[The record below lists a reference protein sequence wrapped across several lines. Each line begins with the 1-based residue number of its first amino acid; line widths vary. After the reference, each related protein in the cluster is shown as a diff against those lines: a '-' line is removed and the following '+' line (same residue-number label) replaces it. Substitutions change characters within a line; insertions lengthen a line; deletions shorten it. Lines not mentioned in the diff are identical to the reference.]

1 MFLAILDGLKR
12 QKFVE
17 PIVVA
22 IIFVNFLMG
31 LKQDQ
36 ERMKLVKQ
44 LKKIELERLDKIIQN
59 LDFSFN
65 FDSQLSIL
73 VF

>member
-1 MFLAILDGLKR
+1 MFLVILDGLKR

>member
-12 QKFVE
+12 QKLVE

-22 IIFVNFLMG
+22 IIFVNFLMR

-36 ERMKLVKQ
+36 ERMKLVKPS
-44 LKKIELERLDKIIQN
+44 DGA
-59 LDFSFN
+59 
-65 FDSQLSIL
+65 
-73 VF
+73 